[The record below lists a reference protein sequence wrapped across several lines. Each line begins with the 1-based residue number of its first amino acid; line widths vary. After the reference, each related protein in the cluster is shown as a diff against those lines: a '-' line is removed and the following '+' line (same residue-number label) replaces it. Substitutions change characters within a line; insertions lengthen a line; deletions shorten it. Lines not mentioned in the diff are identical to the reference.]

1 MFNFIST
8 WPHLTQMNKKVV
20 ILERIFPLYRKPV
33 FDLIGQK
40 VELKVLH
47 GRNNSGVES
56 ISTGYSDLI
65 PSFLYTRNE
74 TNVLL
79 FPLRKIRQFKPGI
92 VICDFALGI
101 LNLLFILVFCK
112 LSKIK
117 FVFWSHGYNRKT
129 GFHPEK
135 RLVDKYR
142 LFLLK
147 AADANIVY
155 GQSDKQMLQKYLG
168 KEKVFVAQNT
178 IDTSTFIEIRKR
190 LEVEGCINIKQRLGI
205 RHTHNLV
212 FISRMLR
219 DKKPEILITIYE
231 ILKNKYGITAGI
243 HFIGDGEM
251 LPAMKNEVEVKSY
264 TDDFYF
270 HGSVHDPVI
279 NGALLYISDIM
290 VIPGYLGLSVNHAFC
305 FDCPVISFREKNGYP
320 AHSPEVE
327 YVINNKTGFLVE
339 EHTPEAMA
347 EAIHKLLINEELEIE
362 IKKNVRDAIE
372 NKLTLEK
379 MVSGVIDCV
388 NYVTDENK

>member
-1 MFNFIST
+1 MK
-8 WPHLTQMNKKVV
+8 KKVV
-20 ILERIFPLYRKPV
+20 ILERIFAIYRKPV

-56 ISTGYSDLI
+56 ISTGYSDNI

-101 LNLLFILVFCK
+101 LNLPFILLFCK
-112 LSKIK
+112 LRKIK
-117 FVFWSHGYNRKT
+117 FVFWSHGFYRKK
-129 GFHPEK
+129 GFNPEK
-135 RLVDKYR
+135 RLADKYR

-155 GQSDKQMLQKYLG
+155 GQVDKQVLGKYLNE
-168 KEKVFVAQNT
+168 EKIFVAQNT
-178 IDTSTFIEIRKR
+178 IDTSTFIEIRKK
-190 LEVEGCINIKQRLGI
+190 LAEEGRINIKKRLGI
-205 RHTHNLV
+205 NHAHNIV

-219 DKKPEILITIYE
+219 AKKPEILITIYE
-231 ILKNKYGITAGI
+231 ILKNKYGITAGV
-243 HFIGDGEM
+243 HLIGDGEM
-251 LPAMKNEVEVKSY
+251 LPLMKSEVESKSY

-270 HGSVHDPVI
+270 HGSVHDPVV
-279 NGALLYISDIM
+279 NGALLFISDIM

-305 FDCPVISFREKNGYP
+305 FDCPVISFQEKNGYP

-327 YVINNKTGFLVE
+327 YVINDKTGFLVE

-347 EAIHKLLINEELEIE
+347 EAINKLLTNEVLKME
-362 IKKNVRDAIE
+362 IKKNIREAIE
-372 NKLTLEK
+372 SRMTLEK

-388 NYVTDENK
+388 NYVTGENK